1 MIPKEF
7 FTTSGRA
14 ISSVSKLNAFDTA
27 LEKAGIGQCN
37 IVSVS
42 SILPPNCKEIELK
55 EVPTGA
61 ITYAVVAQME
71 GEGEENISAGIAWG
85 WEKEGNYGLVAETHG
100 HLNQKS
106 IRESLEEKLREMA
119 RARGIEIA
127 GINYRTEVLK
137 VPPNHYGSVVVA
149 LVYGF

>member
-42 SILPPNCKEIELK
+42 SILPPNCKEIEWK
-55 EVPTGA
+55 KVPIGA

-85 WEKEGNYGLVAETHG
+85 WEKEGNYGLVAEAHG

-119 RARGIEIA
+119 KVRGIEIA
-127 GINYRTEVLK
+127 DINYRTEVLK
-137 VPPNHYGSVVVA
+137 VPPNRYGGVVVA